1 MATDRGDA
9 AFTRD
14 SLYGT
19 REEPTYSGA
28 LSFMRRKYTKD
39 LAGVDVAITGIP
51 LDIATSHRP
60 GTRYGPAGIRAASA
74 QLAWGAPWP
83 WGFDPFDRLAVID
96 YGDCIWDHGRPAKIP
111 AAIQSHAQT
120 IIQAGVS
127 MVALGGDH
135 FLSLPLLR
143 AQHDQPQKE
152 EDDAEHPQH
161 AGHVGPGGWRAF
173 RRRPGQGFEFMK
185 YHRATPANRSSQSD
199 PRSIPPG
206 QNCNPTNAP
215 PACQSKTHR

>member
-28 LSFMRRKYTKD
+28 LSFMRRKYTKE
-39 LAGVDVAITGIP
+39 LTGVDIAITGIP

-96 YGDCIWDHGRPAKIP
+96 YGDCNFDFGRPEGVPDEIEAHVG
-111 AAIQSHAQT
+111 S
-120 IIQAGVS
+120 IIEQGPMLLS
-127 MVALGGDH
+127 LGGDPAN
-135 FLSLPLLR
+135 SSR
-143 AQHDQPQKE
+143 S
-152 EDDAEHPQH
+152 
-161 AGHVGPGGWRAF
+161 
-173 RRRPGQGFEFMK
+173 RRPLIRSARCWPVRKTCRPCSNFSP
-185 YHRATPANRSSQSD
+185 RARTPMSAANWRV
-199 PRSIPPG
+199 G
-206 QNCNPTNAP
+206 
-215 PACQSKTHR
+215 